1 MHDSSTGKRFQHRRQ
16 QSRRNK
22 TNGFALPNIFTVQLQ
37 KQKRQQQQKTHNVS
51 WPSMASTKTNEH
63 TLNKEAE
70 PLRSDNY
77 VCTARGG
84 EAFFPNVI
92 NYHPRWKAE
101 HYICTWTERAG
112 TPCGPNQPIAPLHGP
127 TAAQW
132 NAAHIG
138 WPMRSPY
145 FGCSRLWRLI
155 KDSNPKI
162 ASRLS
167 PYLQIPDGGARWE
180 KLLAAWF
187 SK

>member
-16 QSRRNK
+16 QSRRYK

-77 VCTARGG
+77 VCTAREG
-84 EAFFPNVI
+84 EAFFPH
-92 NYHPRWKAE
+92 HPRWKAE

-112 TPCGPNQPIAPLHGP
+112 TPCGPNQSYRATARTDRRSIGCRSHRLTNEIAVFCLL
-127 TAAQW
+127 T
-132 NAAHIG
+132 
-138 WPMRSPY
+138 S
-145 FGCSRLWRLI
+145 
-155 KDSNPKI
+155 
-162 ASRLS
+162 
-167 PYLQIPDGGARWE
+167 
-180 KLLAAWF
+180 LAADQRF
-187 SK
+187 QSQNRE